1 MAWIY
6 LVIAGIFEIVWAMGL
21 KASEGF
27 TRLWPSVITVIGM
40 LISFYFLAQASRTLP
55 IGTAY
60 AIWTGIGAV
69 GAVIFG
75 MILFNESRDLIRLL
89 FVALIVAG
97 IIGLR
102 VTAPAG

>member
-21 KASEGF
+21 KASDGF
-27 TRLWPSVITVIGM
+27 TRLWPSVITLVGM
-40 LISFYFLAQASRTLP
+40 VISFYFLAQASRSLP

-75 MILFNESRDLIRLL
+75 MILYNEPRDLIRLL
-89 FVALIVAG
+89 FVGLILAG

-102 VTAPAG
+102 VTAPPV